1 MKENCQMLKQVV
13 LEGFENNLK
22 TIKVKA
28 ITLKDGKQLYHLVD
42 ANGSV
47 CSGFHDT
54 EAQAKSIL
62 PNVAYNL
69 YRGKIP
75 ARLATKPKFQ
85 PKRK

>member
-1 MKENCQMLKQVV
+1 MLKQIV

-22 TIKVKA
+22 TLKVKS
-28 ITLKDGKQLYHLVD
+28 ITLKDGSQLFQLVD

-54 EAQAKSIL
+54 EAEANRIL
-62 PNVAYNL
+62 PIVAYNL

-75 ARLATKPKFQ
+75 ARLATKSNFQ
-85 PKRK
+85 SKRKY

>member
-1 MKENCQMLKQVV
+1 MLKQIV

-22 TIKVKA
+22 TIKVKSV
-28 ITLKDGKQLYHLVD
+28 TLKDGKQLFQLVD

-54 EAQAKSIL
+54 EADAKRIL
-62 PNVAYNL
+62 PIVAYNL

-75 ARLATKPKFQ
+75 ARLTTKPKFQ